1 MVYPVVLLLGGMLLI
16 TALSFWLYFHMDK
29 VRREGIGILQR
40 RRIRKYGV
48 AGDAKVLSIDIVQ
61 ELTGQR
67 FYWLHKVI
75 YEVVPRDGSP
85 AFRGKGFERMF
96 SSECSL
102 NGLIVGGRVQ
112 VRFDRD
118 DHAVL
123 LIRVDT
129 REAKRQQEQAIR
141 DKQEALLRG
150 RPGG

>member
-1 MVYPVVLLLGGMLLI
+1 
-16 TALSFWLYFHMDK
+16 
-29 VRREGIGILQR
+29 
-40 RRIRKYGV
+40 
-48 AGDAKVLSIDIVQ
+48 
-61 ELTGQR
+61 
-67 FYWLHKVI
+67 
-75 YEVVPRDGSP
+75 
-85 AFRGKGFERMF
+85 MF

-112 VRFDRD
+112 VLFDRD